1 MLRLKA
7 PPDVLHLKA
16 LPDVLCVKAPPEMLR
31 PARLTMTRPA

>member
-31 PARLTMTRPA
+31 PACLPMTRPA

>member
-16 LPDVLCVKAPPEMLR
+16 LPASPLKAPPEMLR
-31 PARLTMTRPA
+31 PARLPMTRPA

>member
-7 PPDVLHLKA
+7 LPDVLHLKA

-31 PARLTMTRPA
+31 PVRLPMTRPA

>member
-7 PPDVLHLKA
+7 LPDVLYLKA

-31 PARLTMTRPA
+31 PARLPMTSPA

>member
-16 LPDVLCVKAPPEMLR
+16 LPDALRVKAPPEMLR

>member
-7 PPDVLHLKA
+7 LPDVLHLKA

-31 PARLTMTRPA
+31 PARLPMTRPA

>member
-31 PARLTMTRPA
+31 PARLPMTRPA

>member
-7 PPDVLHLKA
+7 LPDVLHLKA

-31 PARLTMTRPA
+31 PARLPMTSPA

>member
-16 LPDVLCVKAPPEMLR
+16 LPDVLCVKAPPEVLR